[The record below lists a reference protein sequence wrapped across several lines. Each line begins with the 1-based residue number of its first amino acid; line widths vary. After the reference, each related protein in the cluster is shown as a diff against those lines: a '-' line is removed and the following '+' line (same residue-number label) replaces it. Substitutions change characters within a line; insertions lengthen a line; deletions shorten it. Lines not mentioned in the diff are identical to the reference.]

1 MLKDEFAH
9 HQEKVLQY
17 YSLLEE
23 HNSRKLRE
31 DSKEYCISLVNLT
44 NAPHSSTLDAFVN
57 EAFMDT
63 LQDLGEK
70 IEPNLENSAVEG
82 VRSLFW
88 SRLNGK
94 QFFLKLS
101 FVSHSR
107 STHREL
113 KYGYDRLER
122 MTLLGP
128 KSRDFEEPKVQGLW
142 KIALKGDFT
151 SEELESLRTELRH
164 YEQRLQKLRFIQ
176 SQHSLQEAKTE
187 IGNKSEFQDANEL
200 RQRIKLQSRKV
211 EKLHADL
218 EARITQR
225 HLELWRNLQLGRSA
239 AAAAYFSFHL
249 DKLLSL

>member
-1 MLKDEFAH
+1 
-9 HQEKVLQY
+9 
-17 YSLLEE
+17 
-23 HNSRKLRE
+23 
-31 DSKEYCISLVNLT
+31 
-44 NAPHSSTLDAFVN
+44 
-57 EAFMDT
+57 
-63 LQDLGEK
+63 
-70 IEPNLENSAVEG
+70 
-82 VRSLFW
+82 
-88 SRLNGK
+88 
-94 QFFLKLS
+94 
-101 FVSHSR
+101 
-107 STHREL
+107 
-113 KYGYDRLER
+113 

>member
-1 MLKDEFAH
+1 M
-9 HQEKVLQY
+9 
-17 YSLLEE
+17 SL
-23 HNSRKLRE
+23 
-31 DSKEYCISLVNLT
+31 
-44 NAPHSSTLDAFVN
+44 
-57 EAFMDT
+57 
-63 LQDLGEK
+63 
-70 IEPNLENSAVEG
+70 
-82 VRSLFW
+82 
-88 SRLNGK
+88 
-94 QFFLKLS
+94 
-101 FVSHSR
+101 SR

-176 SQHSLQEAKTE
+176 AQHSLQQAKTE
-187 IGNKSEFQDANEL
+187 LGNKSEFQDANEL

-225 HLELWRNLQLGRSA
+225 HLEL
-239 AAAAYFSFHL
+239 
-249 DKLLSL
+249 